1 MNNYKRFTKEE
12 DDVIVACIK
21 ANNILDKAFDELAT
35 QLGRTKASIT
45 NHYYSS
51 KVFESYR
58 KDRSKLEKSR
68 KDRIKRAFV
77 KEIKKSPNNIQNAI
91 RRTACKTGIS
101 PNSLSSGYYS
111 KNSSYLNRSNIGIC
125 FTLISGKKVIHNG
138 KNTEQHQPNVKA
150 SKTLKLFEFFKRLF
164 S

>member
-1 MNNYKRFTKEE
+1 MSNYKRFTKEE
-12 DDVIVACIK
+12 DDAIVACIK
-21 ANNILDKAFDELAT
+21 ANNILDKAFDESAT
-35 QLGRTKASIT
+35 QLGRTKKSIMG
-45 NHYYSS
+45 HYYSS

-68 KDRIKRAFV
+68 KDRIKRTFV
-77 KEIKKSPNNIQNAI
+77 KEIKKSPDNIQNAI

-111 KNSSYLNRSNIGIC
+111 KDSSYLNRGNIGVC
-125 FTLISGKKVIHNG
+125 FTLISGRKVIHNG
-138 KNTEQHQPNVKA
+138 KNTEQHQPNVKT